1 MQATHTKMLLTNY
14 LGTLQ
19 LNSYM
24 DIDPIIY
31 KYMLYI
37 VYSRIVLGYRET
49 RNTFTLVSIALNEH
63 TKVDLIQEN
72 R

>member
-1 MQATHTKMLLTNY
+1 MQATHTIMLLTNY

>member
-1 MQATHTKMLLTNY
+1 MQETHTIMLLTNY